1 MNFSKIIIG
10 SLICLW
16 VVSCKQK
23 EQSSLQVPKENDFLV
38 AIDSTLQLA
47 VEQYSYLSQQV
58 EPGVYPRT
66 FQNDSLVT
74 SDSGWW
80 CSGFYP
86 GTLLY
91 LDEAINAPKLKEEA
105 ISFMADLKREQYNK
119 STHDLGFMMYC
130 SFGNANRLQPN
141 PEYQDILLNSAK
153 SLVTRYNDTVQAIR
167 SWDSAPWNR
176 AGEDDLVVIIDN
188 MMNLEMLFWATEYT
202 QDSTYYDI
210 AVKHADKT
218 LRNHFREDYSSYH
231 EVIYDEAT
239 GDVKAQI
246 TRQGASDSSAWA
258 RGQAWGVY
266 GYVVMYRFTQDPKYL
281 NQAQQIAEFILT
293 HSNLPDDQIPYW
305 DYDAPKIPNT
315 YRDSSAAAIMASA
328 FLELSTFSDEGK
340 SETYYQSAE
349 RILKNLMT
357 PHYLAQKGENG
368 GFLLKHGV
376 GDLPNNSEI
385 DVPLTYGDYY
395 FVEAMIR
402 YKELNTNRR
411 NNS

>member
-91 LDEAINAPKLKEEA
+91 LDEAIDAPKLKEEA

-258 RGQAWGVY
+258 RGQAWGLY

-305 DYDAPKIPNT
+305 DYDTPKIPNT

-357 PHYLAQKGENG
+357 PNYLAQKGENG